1 MNVSFEGESIDIDA
15 YSVTSVVLNTE
26 VLAIKFTKLP
36 LSTSAS
42 AVENQIV
49 ELGIHPKRGYCLSG

>member
-49 ELGIHPKRGYCLSG
+49 TGLGSIQNVGTA